1 VAAEPEEVKIG
12 VVHGP
17 NLNLLG
23 KREPEVY
30 GRHTLAEIDQEL
42 AAAARKLN
50 LELETFQSNVEGEL
64 IDFIQQAADS
74 VAGYVVNAGAYTH
87 TSVALRDALVG
98 VGRPFV
104 EVHLSNLH
112 AREAFRRR
120 SLLAPKAV
128 GAIMGF
134 GVESYIL
141 GLHGLVSHLKRAAT
155 RAEQTPSK

>member
-1 VAAEPEEVKIG
+1 MVAEPEEVKIG

-42 AAAARKLN
+42 AGAAEALDVQ
-50 LELETFQSNVEGEL
+50 LVTFQSNVEGEL
-64 IDFIQQAADS
+64 VDFIQKAAAE
-74 VAGYVVNAGAYTH
+74 VAGFLVNAAAYTH

-104 EVHLSNLH
+104 EVHLSNVH
-112 AREAFRRR
+112 AREGFRRR

-134 GVESYIL
+134 GVDSYVL
-141 GLHGLVSHLKRAAT
+141 GLNGLVSHLR
-155 RAEQTPSK
+155 RERR

>member
-1 VAAEPEEVKIG
+1 MKIA

-23 KREPEVY
+23 TREPEVY
-30 GRHTLAEIDQEL
+30 GRHTLTEIDTSLREAGGHL
-42 AAAARKLN
+42 GV
-50 LELETFQSNVEGEL
+50 ELETFQSNVEGEL
-64 IDFIQQAADS
+64 INFVHAAAPGT
-74 VAGYVVNAGAYTH
+74 AGFVVNAGAYTH

-104 EVHLSNLH
+104 EVHLSNIH
-112 AREAFRRR
+112 ARESFRRR

-141 GLHGLVSHLKRAAT
+141 GLNGLVSYLRRGDAT
-155 RAEQTPSK
+155 GTPSK